1 MDELREHVCLRTE
14 QDEILKID
22 STQRLSP
29 RPSKDVF
36 HVEGL
41 IETYRNHILIRSFY
55 LFNRLDKNI
64 DNTGDNTKLTLNT
77 STVDS
82 TKHPEAL
89 LLYNL

>member
-1 MDELREHVCLRTE
+1 MDELREHVCLRM

-41 IETYRNHILIRSFY
+41 KLTEITSSFDPFY

-77 STVDS
+77 FTVDS